1 MKRALICGVSG
12 QDGAYLAQ
20 YGHPIGID
28 VGVSKFLA
36 TSDNLIVK
44 PPKFFKT
51 LQGKLKLLQSRL
63 SRKDRRSNNYQK
75 QQVKVARL
83 HHKIDNYRKNFHYQA
98 AHKVCDTG
106 DMVFV
111 EDLDYRA
118 LAKGFLG
125 KEMLDAGFGQFRTI
139 LKQTCWKRGKF
150 FAEVNAS
157 GTSQECPNC
166 GETVR
171 KDLSVRIHNCPHCQ
185 YVCDR
190 DVAAGQVIRNRGI
203 ELISTAGTAGMETA
217 CAVDLPGARKET
229 SKSRQVAKSRKGAT
243 RKPRL

>member
-1 MKRALICGVSG
+1 
-12 QDGAYLAQ
+12 
-20 YGHPIGID
+20 

-36 TSDNLIVK
+36 TSDNLIIQ

-51 LQGKLKLLQSRL
+51 LPGKLKSLQSRL
-63 SRKDRRSNNYQK
+63 SRKDQGSNNYQK
-75 QQVKVARL
+75 QQIKVARL
-83 HHKIDNYRKNFHYQA
+83 HHKIDNSRKNFHYQT

-111 EDLDYRA
+111 EDLDYRI

-139 LKQTCWKRGKF
+139 LKQVCWKRGKF

-166 GETVR
+166 GATVK

-185 YVCDR
+185 YVCNR
-190 DVAAGQVIRNRGI
+190 DVAAGQIIRNRGV
-203 ELISTAGTAGMETA
+203 ELISTDGTSGTETA
-217 CAVDLPGARKET
+217 YAVDLPGTGKET
-229 SKSRQVAKSRKGAT
+229 SQSRQVAKSPRKGKAT
-243 RKPRL
+243 RKHRL